1 MLIILKLTTE
11 CNLRCTYCSEGNQE
25 PSRLD
30 ESVFY
35 KVVDDLPQ
43 LLTVIKDD
51 KVDFLFHG
59 GEPLLYGQ
67 EALSKL
73 MEYARKNLPDIE
85 TKFLMQTNGTLI
97 NERWISFFKEEQI
110 SVGVSIDGYD
120 EIHDKYRR
128 TKQNEPTAQ
137 LVFNNIEKMQNAG
150 ICVGTLMVVNSED
163 GISAEKLYDFICNY
177 HLNMKIHSV
186 VPCGRASG
194 REDTDKVYEQY
205 LALLRQLLDII
216 LKKNMQVSVQPLD
229 ALLDGILGLSHMRE
243 CSYNGKCGSGLL
255 CVYPDGEVGFCGRDN
270 LSRQFIYGSIK
281 DKTILE
287 LYQSSNAQ
295 FIRSRQ
301 AFLEKNDCLNCKEWE
316 LCHGGCAYE
325 AFNSFDTLLAK
336 NAHCQQWRE
345 FIHYLRTEGLFK
357 FKKALISEKSKHR
370 EILQDKKK
378 IVRDIQ
384 EIQLDGGVN

>member
-11 CNLRCTYCSEGNQE
+11 CNLKCTYCSEGNQE

-120 EIHDKYRR
+120 EIHDKFRR
-128 TKQNEPTAQ
+128 TKQDEPTAQ
-137 LVFNNIEKMQNAG
+137 LVINNIKKMQGAG
-150 ICVGTLMVVNSED
+150 LNVGTLMVVNSEEYIYAD
-163 GISAEKLYDFICNY
+163 KLYDFICNN

-186 VPCGRASG
+186 VPCGRALG
-194 REDTDKVYEQY
+194 REDTGKVYEQY
-205 LALLRQLLDII
+205 LVLLRQLLDII
-216 LKKNMQVSVQPLD
+216 LEKNMQVSIQPLD
-229 ALLDGILGLSHMRE
+229 SLLDAILGLSHMRE
-243 CSYNGKCGSGLL
+243 CSYNGKCGRSLL

-270 LSRQFIYGSIK
+270 LSRNYIYGSLK
-281 DKTILE
+281 EKSLLE

-301 AFLEKNDCLNCKEWE
+301 EFLEKNDCLNCKEWD

-325 AFNSFDTLLAK
+325 AFNAFGTVMAK
-336 NAHCQQWRE
+336 YFHCQQWQK
-345 FIHYLRTEGLFK
+345 FIHYLRTDGLLK
-357 FKKALISEKSKHR
+357 LKKALLNGKIKHR
-370 EILQDKKK
+370 EILQDKMQ
-378 IVRDIQ
+378 IVKEIRDL
-384 EIQLDGGVN
+384 QLDGGVD